1 MTRGHVPPD
10 AADEYVPDEQAAT
23 RGNPPVGPQ
32 ENPGDGDD
40 SDDGDDGDGTPDYV
54 CRQCEYTTQ
63 IETPNI
69 RAENF
74 CNGECKDFR
83 IFIRE
88 DHYGQD

>member
-1 MTRGHVPPD
+1 MTHLLSGDLEDYIDEQQD
-10 AADEYVPDEQAAT
+10 AAT
-23 RGNPPVGPQ
+23 TGSPPAGSQ
-32 ENPGDGDD
+32 ENPGDSSD
-40 SDDGDDGDGTPDYV
+40 SDDGDGTPQYV